1 MANTNAPADA
11 ASNLDSQ
18 PVKPANSVGQTP
30 VGLLKDAGAGVP
42 EQRQEGNLE
51 GGTTLPERFRDA
63 AGIDKI
69 PAPGTVNG
77 AARKV
82 EDDASSGGPV
92 RVRPQESMVTP
103 DGQTVNGRI
112 YTKQGQEYFAQT
124 EGENRR
130 IYPVTRSEN
139 GLPTLQNPDTRTPR
153 GNNEG
158 EPVGRRDESGARV
171 ARDGKPVEGT
181 QETVAR
187 VARDGKPVEGTQET
201 VARVARDGKPVE
213 GTQETVARVAR
224 DGKPVDGVDTPG
236 RTPRLEP
243 GLDRSLDTP
252 GRQSRREE
260 NPGGRQDDADGR
272 VGRDGKRVDGVDT
285 PGRTPRVEPVVDKSV
300 DTPGRTPRVEPVAD
314 KSVDTPG
321 RTPRVEPVVD
331 KSVDTP
337 GRTPRVEPV
346 VDKSVDTP
354 GRTPRVEPVVDASG
368 DTLGR
373 HRRRD
378 ADSAATPDGT
388 TPVKTERELRVEQ
401 NRAVLTGQGDQV
413 QVAQATALAQQ
424 RAQNDKATVP
434 ATATAADI
442 KGQPQNPLGV
452 NPGNQDSKPGADNKG
467 IPSVPSPV
475 AEVRLPGSDNK
486 GQNPVLEPR
495 STMPNLDGKTVQQV
509 VTESKPFQQ
518 LPPERQAEII
528 KGLNEVQRQ
537 TQPNQGEKP
546 LDSGAKPVDL
556 GVKPADLGGKP
567 VDFGAKPVDLGV
579 KPADL
584 GGKPIDTG
592 AKPVD
597 TGMRPGEVKL
607 PDGKPLEVRT
617 GEALV
622 PGRGLD
628 PSGNPLRGP
637 DGNPMKFS
645 DMIAAGI
652 KPGDILRPGEIKPG
666 EGVKAGDAL
675 KVGEGLKPG
684 EAQKATDAIAGK
696 AIDPALVAKLGEGI
710 KLADKVVLPGAEL
723 PGGKLATDSVPLPKD
738 TKGGVSDG
746 ASTAPT
752 SALSDMAKALG
763 LSADAA
769 RTADGKTV
777 NQQDLK
783 MADSALK
790 ATADALKPTTLEA
803 GKVEVKTDL
812 KGLDVARPDSALN
825 LAAKLPTPDA
835 TLPGVREVAKAD
847 GALGAKGENAGKLD
861 ATGRPEAMAQKID
874 GVLTAPMAVAQRLEV
889 DKNAP
894 TVKGEQLVVPGDKL
908 DTTNTTKIEL
918 DPDKK
923 AADTAGSAA
932 KFDELIEKA
941 KKQREEE
948 KFDEEDQLNSRN
960 AMMMALLAQK
970 KQKQEQEE
978 KEFQLRNDDAKKKD
992 EDKRRRYVVKEK
1004 ETLESIAKKQ
1014 LRDVRLAAL
1023 IYEIN
1028 KHMLP
1033 IRMEKGKQVVDPRP
1047 GTAIWLPTEAE
1058 IKEFRSRLY
1067 AASNS
1072 DAGAGA
1078 PGAKF
1083 GSVEDELAA
1092 KFGSGWD
1099 GAKAGASAVDGMM
1112 GSAVAKSQTR
1122 RENIE
1127 KILGPMSDKPS
1138 DNARIRYIV
1147 RLTDSIE
1154 SVAQKHPALKDASL
1168 WPLVASVNHL
1178 PTGLDQFGRPAAE
1191 LRRGMVLDIPLPYEI
1206 EAFRLESNTEDL
1218 DEESDDED
1226 DYDQESDDE
1235 SVDDETSSSD
1245 LGVETSDT
1253 APAVSNDWE
1262 STVKLNA
1269 SHPNIASPALP
1280 AAAQLTPAVMP
1291 HSAPDMAPIAT
1302 PVPAPVVTPA
1312 PSPAQSPLAAQAAAA
1327 AAPSPYTAQS
1337 QPAVPF
1343 QQVGQVSTPVS
1354 AKPSF
1359 PFASQQ
1365 TAAAAHP
1372 TLPLPAQAPGQA
1384 STPLPVPAQGAVPAP
1399 AQVPAPVQVPPATF
1413 VQAPT
1418 PPQPLSQQP
1427 LNQQLHAQ
1435 QTGQQHTLVSQPVA
1449 PQPAVQVNVPASAP
1463 ATSQVSPQPSSQTDT
1478 NPVLSAVPV
1487 ISQIQAGAGAQ
1498 PSQLRT
1504 ALDQPPIDAG
1514 DRFIWQLDP
1523 SVRLVKSTMKWDP
1536 SVGVFRSQLELLLN
1550 EIWYPVIF
1558 YEVFPHMAVRHEY
1571 IGGGRK
1577 KSVKMDLPP
1586 TPAQELADNDLVNNW
1601 QRYCHNF
1608 VAQMNGPKT
1617 GPPM

>member
-181 QETVAR
+181 ETGTRPKGVEPQADRREETPSVRQGKDGRILDGTETGTRPKGVEPQADRREETPSVRPVREAR
-187 VARDGKPVEGTQET
+187 ADGT
-201 VARVARDGKPVE
+201 
-213 GTQETVARVAR
+213 
-224 DGKPVDGVDTPG
+224 VDTPG
-236 RTPRLEP
+236 R
-243 GLDRSLDTP
+243 
-252 GRQSRREE
+252 
-260 NPGGRQDDADGR
+260 A
-272 VGRDGKRVDGVDT
+272 
-285 PGRTPRVEPVVDKSV
+285 PRVEPVV
-300 DTPGRTPRVEPVAD
+300 E
-314 KSVDTPG
+314 
-321 RTPRVEPVVD
+321 
-331 KSVDTP
+331 
-337 GRTPRVEPV
+337 
-346 VDKSVDTP
+346 
-354 GRTPRVEPVVDASG
+354 ASA

-378 ADSAATPDGT
+378 ADSAANPDGAN
-388 TPVKTERELRVEQ
+388 PAKTERELRVEQ

-442 KGQPQNPLGV
+442 KGQPHNPLGV

-486 GQNPVLEPR
+486 GQNPGQNPVLEPR

-675 KVGEGLKPG
+675 KVGEGQKAGEGLKPG

-769 RTADGKTV
+769 RTADNKAV

-790 ATADALKPTTLEA
+790 ASADALKPTTLEA

-835 TLPGVREVAKAD
+835 TIPGVREVAKAD
-847 GALGAKGENAGKLD
+847 GALGAKGETAGKLD

-874 GVLTAPMAVAQRLEV
+874 GVLTAPLAAAQRLEV

-894 TVKGEQLVVPGDKL
+894 TVKVEQVVVPGDRL

-1226 DYDQESDDE
+1226 DYDQDSDDE

-1262 STVKLNA
+1262 STVKINA
-1269 SHPNIASPALP
+1269 SHPNIASPTLP
-1280 AAAQLTPAVMP
+1280 TAAQLTPAVMP
-1291 HSAPDMAPIAT
+1291 HSAPDMAPMATPVST

-1327 AAPSPYTAQS
+1327 AAPSPYTAPS
-1337 QPAVPF
+1337 QPAVPL

-1365 TAAAAHP
+1365 TAAAANP

-1384 STPLPVPAQGAVPAP
+1384 PTPLPVPAAGSAPAP
-1399 AQVPAPVQVPPATF
+1399 AQVPVQVPAPTF
-1413 VQAPT
+1413 AQAPT

-1427 LNQQLHAQ
+1427 PNQQLHAQ

-1449 PQPAVQVNVPASAP
+1449 QPAAQVNVPASAP
-1463 ATSQVSPQPSSQTDT
+1463 AISPVSPQPSSQTDT

-1558 YEVFPHMAVRHEY
+1558 YEVFPDMAVRHEY

>member
-1 MANTNAPADA
+1 MKPEGTRA
-11 ASNLDSQ
+11 Q
-18 PVKPANSVGQTP
+18 PLVAETAVVKP
-30 VGLLKDAGAGVP
+30 
-42 EQRQEGNLE
+42 
-51 GGTTLPERFRDA
+51 
-63 AGIDKI
+63 
-69 PAPGTVNG
+69 
-77 AARKV
+77 
-82 EDDASSGGPV
+82 
-92 RVRPQESMVTP
+92 
-103 DGQTVNGRI
+103 
-112 YTKQGQEYFAQT
+112 
-124 EGENRR
+124 
-130 IYPVTRSEN
+130 
-139 GLPTLQNPDTRTPR
+139 
-153 GNNEG
+153 
-158 EPVGRRDESGARV
+158 
-171 ARDGKPVEGT
+171 EGT
-181 QETVAR
+181 RAQPLVAETAV
-187 VARDGKPVEGTQET
+187 VKPEGTRAQPLVAET
-201 VARVARDGKPVE
+201 AVVKPE
-213 GTQETVARVAR
+213 ETR
-224 DGKPVDGVDTPG
+224 
-236 RTPRLEP
+236 
-243 GLDRSLDTP
+243 
-252 GRQSRREE
+252 
-260 NPGGRQDDADGR
+260 
-272 VGRDGKRVDGVDT
+272 
-285 PGRTPRVEPVVDKSV
+285 
-300 DTPGRTPRVEPVAD
+300 
-314 KSVDTPG
+314 
-321 RTPRVEPVVD
+321 
-331 KSVDTP
+331 
-337 GRTPRVEPV
+337 
-346 VDKSVDTP
+346 
-354 GRTPRVEPVVDASG
+354 
-368 DTLGR
+368 GR
-373 HRRRD
+373 HNRRD

-413 QVAQATALAQQ
+413 QTAQATALAQL
-424 RAQNDKATVP
+424 RSQNDRAAVP
-434 ATATAADI
+434 AATIAAEI
-442 KGQPQNPLGV
+442 KGQNPLGV
-452 NPGNQDSKPGADNKG
+452 NPGNHDSKPGSDNKG
-467 IPSVPSPV
+467 IPSVSSPV

-486 GQNPVLEPR
+486 GQNPGVNPAIEPR
-495 STMPNLDGKTVQQV
+495 SVLPNIDGKSVQQV

-556 GVKPADLGGKP
+556 GAKPADLGGKP
-567 VDFGAKPVDLGV
+567 VDFGAKPVD
-579 KPADL
+579 P
-584 GGKPIDTG
+584 
-592 AKPVD
+592 
-597 TGMRPGEVKL
+597 GMRQAEVKL
-607 PDGKPLEVRT
+607 PEGKAQDVKP
-617 GEALV
+617 GDLV

-645 DMIAAGI
+645 DMVAAGI
-652 KPGDILRPGEIKPG
+652 KPGDILRPGEIKPVELKAVEMKPG
-666 EGVKAGDAL
+666 EGLKA
-675 KVGEGLKPG
+675 GEGLKPG

-696 AIDPALVAKLGEGI
+696 AIDPALVAKLGDGLKLGEGI
-710 KLADKVVLPGAEL
+710 KLGDKVALPGAEL
-723 PGGKLATDSVPLPKD
+723 PGGKLAADSAAMAKD
-738 TKGGVSDG
+738 KGGVTD
-746 ASTAPT
+746 AATRTPT

-763 LSADAA
+763 LSADVT
-769 RTADGKTV
+769 RPTDSKVV
-777 NQQDLK
+777 NPQDLRTP
-783 MADSALK
+783 DSALK
-790 ATADALKPTTLEA
+790 VAADVLKPTTLDTGRA
-803 GKVEVKTDL
+803 EVKADL
-812 KGLDVARPDSALN
+812 KGLDVARSDSALN
-825 LAAKLPTPDA
+825 LAVKLPAPDA
-835 TLPGVREVAKAD
+835 ALAGVREVVKAD
-847 GALGAKGENAGKLD
+847 GALGAKAEAAGKTD
-861 ATGRPEAMAQKID
+861 IGRPESFAQKID
-874 GVLTAPMAVAQRLEV
+874 GALSAPMAAAQRFEV

-894 TVKGEQLVVPGDKL
+894 TVKVDHVIVPGDKL
-908 DTTNTTKIEL
+908 DTASVTKIEL
-918 DPDKK
+918 DPDRKV
-923 AADTAGSAA
+923 ADTAGSAA
-932 KFDELIEKA
+932 KFDELLDKA

-1067 AASNS
+1067 AATST

-1078 PGAKF
+1078 PGDKF
-1083 GSVEDELAA
+1083 GSAEDELAS

-1099 GAKAGASAVDGMM
+1099 GAKTGASAVDGML

-1127 KILGPMSDKPS
+1127 KILGPMSNKPS
-1138 DNARIRYIV
+1138 DSARIRYIV

-1206 EAFRLESNTEDL
+1206 ERFRLESNVEDL
-1218 DEESDDED
+1218 
-1226 DYDQESDDE
+1226 DDE
-1235 SVDDETSSSD
+1235 SVDEDDFDEASDDEVTEDESSGRD
-1245 LGVETSDT
+1245 LGVETSDS
-1253 APAVSNDWE
+1253 APAVSSDWE
-1262 STVKLNA
+1262 STVKVKV
-1269 SHPNIASPALP
+1269 SHPLIAAPVLPPILNGPQQAPAAAPQALP
-1280 AAAQLTPAVMP
+1280 ALIPL
-1291 HSAPDMAPIAT
+1291 AT
-1302 PVPAPVVTPA
+1302 PTQMQAPAPM
-1312 PSPAQSPLAAQAAAA
+1312 QQPLAAQAAAA
-1327 AAPSPYTAQS
+1327 AAPSPYAAQPL
-1337 QPAVPF
+1337 PAVPLN
-1343 QQVGQVSTPVS
+1343 QSGQVSTPMA

-1359 PFASQQ
+1359 PFVTQQ
-1365 TAAAAHP
+1365 TTAAANP
-1372 TLPLPAQAPGQA
+1372 TLPLPLPLSA
-1384 STPLPVPAQGAVPAP
+1384 STQVQALGSASGHAPTPASV
-1399 AQVPAPVQVPPATF
+1399 PVQVPSPSLA
-1413 VQAPT
+1413 QSSI
-1418 PPQPLSQQP
+1418 PPQPQAP
-1427 LNQQLHAQ
+1427 QLGQQ
-1435 QTGQQHTLVSQPVA
+1435 QTVVSQPVLPQLSALPGA
-1449 PQPAVQVNVPASAP
+1449 PTKTAAAPVNL
-1463 ATSQVSPQPSSQTDT
+1463 QPSSQTDT

-1498 PSQLRT
+1498 SSQLRT

-1536 SVGVFRSQLELLLN
+1536 TVGVFRSQLELLLN

-1617 GPPM
+1617 GPPVN

>member
-1 MANTNAPADA
+1 MTRA
-11 ASNLDSQ
+11 Q
-18 PVKPANSVGQTP
+18 PLVA
-30 VGLLKDAGAGVP
+30 
-42 EQRQEGNLE
+42 E
-51 GGTTLPERFRDA
+51 
-63 AGIDKI
+63 
-69 PAPGTVNG
+69 TV
-77 AARKV
+77 V
-82 EDDASSGGPV
+82 
-92 RVRPQESMVTP
+92 
-103 DGQTVNGRI
+103 
-112 YTKQGQEYFAQT
+112 
-124 EGENRR
+124 
-130 IYPVTRSEN
+130 
-139 GLPTLQNPDTRTPR
+139 
-153 GNNEG
+153 
-158 EPVGRRDESGARV
+158 
-171 ARDGKPVEGT
+171 GKPEGT
-181 QETVAR
+181 RAQPLVAETVVR
-187 VARDGKPVEGTQET
+187 NPEET
-201 VARVARDGKPVE
+201 R
-213 GTQETVARVAR
+213 
-224 DGKPVDGVDTPG
+224 
-236 RTPRLEP
+236 
-243 GLDRSLDTP
+243 
-252 GRQSRREE
+252 
-260 NPGGRQDDADGR
+260 
-272 VGRDGKRVDGVDT
+272 
-285 PGRTPRVEPVVDKSV
+285 
-300 DTPGRTPRVEPVAD
+300 
-314 KSVDTPG
+314 
-321 RTPRVEPVVD
+321 
-331 KSVDTP
+331 
-337 GRTPRVEPV
+337 
-346 VDKSVDTP
+346 
-354 GRTPRVEPVVDASG
+354 
-368 DTLGR
+368 GR
-373 HRRRD
+373 HSRRD

-413 QVAQATALAQQ
+413 QVAQATALAQL

-467 IPSVPSPV
+467 IQSVPSPV

-486 GQNPVLEPR
+486 GQSPVANPVLEPR
-495 STMPNLDGKTVQQV
+495 STVPNLDGKTVQQV

-567 VDFGAKPVDLGV
+567 VDFGAKPVDLGA
-579 KPADL
+579 KPVDFGAKPVDL
-584 GGKPIDTG
+584 GAKPIDTG

-597 TGMRPGEVKL
+597 TGMRPVEVKL
-607 PDGKPLEVRT
+607 PDGKPLEVKT
-617 GEALV
+617 GDALV

-675 KVGEGLKPG
+675 KVGEGLKAEGLKPG
-684 EAQKATDAIAGK
+684 EAQKATDAIAGR

-710 KLADKVVLPGAEL
+710 KLGDKVVLPGAEL
-723 PGGKLATDSVPLPKD
+723 PGAKLATDSAAMTKD

-746 ASTAPT
+746 ATNTSP

-763 LSADAA
+763 LSADAT
-769 RTADGKTV
+769 RTADSKAV

-783 MADSALK
+783 MADSSLK
-790 ATADALKPTTLEA
+790 VTADALKPTTIEA
-803 GKVEVKTDL
+803 GKAEAKADV
-812 KGLDVARPDSALN
+812 KGLDVARPESALN
-825 LAAKLPTPDA
+825 LAAKIPAPDA
-835 TLPGVREVAKAD
+835 ALPGVREVVKAD

-861 ATGRPEAMAQKID
+861 AAGRPEAMAQKID
-874 GVLTAPMAVAQRLEV
+874 GVLSAPMAAAQRLEV

-894 TVKGEQLVVPGDKL
+894 TVKVEQVIVPGDKL

-923 AADTAGSAA
+923 TADTAGSAA

-1083 GSVEDELAA
+1083 GSAEDELAA

-1206 EAFRLESNTEDL
+1206 ERFRLESTVEDL

-1226 DYDQESDDE
+1226 DYDQASDDE
-1235 SVDDETSSSD
+1235 SVEDETSSSD
-1245 LGVETSDT
+1245 LGVVTSES

-1262 STVKLNA
+1262 STVKLKA
-1269 SHPNIASPALP
+1269 SHPLIASPALP
-1280 AAAQLTPAVMP
+1280 AAAQQTPAVMP
-1291 HSAPDMAPIAT
+1291 PAAPAVVPVAT
-1302 PVPAPVVTPA
+1302 PVVAPIPAPVATPIPTPA
-1312 PSPAQSPLAAQAAAA
+1312 PAPAQSPLAAQAAAA

-1343 QQVGQVSTPVS
+1343 NQVGQVGQVSTPVS

-1365 TAAAAHP
+1365 TAAAANP
-1372 TLPLPAQAPGQA
+1372 TLPLPAQAPVQSHG
-1384 STPLPVPAQGAVPAP
+1384 SLPVPASGAAPAP
-1399 AQVPAPVQVPPATF
+1399 AQVPAQVPPATF
-1413 VQAPT
+1413 VQAPA
-1418 PPQPLSQQP
+1418 PPQPLTAQP
-1427 LNQQLHAQ
+1427 LNQQLLAQ

-1449 PQPAVQVNVPASAP
+1449 PQPAAQANLPASVPAISP
-1463 ATSQVSPQPSSQTDT
+1463 VSPQPSSQTDT

-1617 GPPM
+1617 GPPV